1 MTSPY
6 VLSRDSAFSWLMKKV
21 TLAGEV
27 ARRLLNTSPSLVD
40 EGMAEEHL
48 DYFRYKLLLSGY
60 NMREREV
67 IIREGQARYLN
78 LREQSAAGRRP
89 LYGEA
94 SWKREERDVE
104 KKMKKINWYGKDLDS
119 VIFVQPTPGEILKKK
134 VEAIVL
140 NAGFKIKVVERG
152 GRSVH
157 SILQRSDVNP
167 QLSCDWGD
175 KCFICSTKPTGL
187 CREESVGYKITCVD
201 CEAEGRHIVM
211 HGETA
216 KTARLRVSQHVADMR
231 STRSSNLRE
240 HNQEYHDGQEPTYK
254 YEVVKRF
261 RGDPLGRQL
270 DEAIR
275 IDTHAGISLNDKG
288 EWVRPAGVRIHVE
301 KR

>member
-48 DYFRYKLLLSGY
+48 DYFRYKLLLSEY
-60 NMREREV
+60 NMKERE
-67 IIREGQARYLN
+67 IIIKEGRARYEN
-78 LREQSAAGRRP
+78 LREQSATGRRP
-89 LYGEA
+89 LYREA
-94 SWKREERDVE
+94 CWKKQERDVA
-104 KKMKKINWYGKDLDS
+104 KKAKKIDWYGKKVDT
-119 VIFVQPTPGEILKKK
+119 VIFVQSTPGELLKKK
-134 VEAIVL
+134 VEAIVS
-140 NAGFKIKVVERG
+140 NAGFKIKVVERS

-157 SILQRSDVNP
+157 SILQRSDVAP
-167 QLSCDWGD
+167 QLSCDWGER
-175 KCFICSTKPTGL
+175 CLVCSTKPTGL
-187 CREESVGYKITCVD
+187 CREESVGYKITCSD

-240 HNQEYHDGQEPTYK
+240 HNQEYHNGLEPCYK
-254 YEVVKRF
+254 FEVVRKF

-275 IDTHAGISLNDKG
+275 IDMHEGVSLNDKG
-288 EWVRPAGVRIHVE
+288 EWVRPAGVRIRVE
-301 KR
+301 RR